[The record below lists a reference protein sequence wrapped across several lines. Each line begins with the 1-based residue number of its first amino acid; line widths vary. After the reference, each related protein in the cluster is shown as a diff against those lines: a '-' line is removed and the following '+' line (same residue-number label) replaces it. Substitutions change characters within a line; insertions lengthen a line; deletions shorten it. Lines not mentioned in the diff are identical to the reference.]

1 MTDGEKANTPLKAL
15 ASQSNPPESPT
26 TARPL
31 DFDDEPQESGVI
43 QTQTASAPKPS
54 SQLTTGNEVAPPKPP
69 RPLSPLQQAEST
81 LKEAF
86 PSIEASVIK
95 AVLVAS
101 DGNVERSFHALLGMS
116 DPNAQMELP
125 PMMPPRPPRK
135 DSPTQRQLEADE
147 MYARQLAEHYSGTGQ
162 RHRAPESSWD
172 HEPSLP
178 RQSRET
184 GLKPNE
190 LYDDREH
197 NFFDDDLPV
206 IKENIRKG
214 FLETQTK
221 VNSWVQNFKK
231 KLEGEDEEHEYGN
244 TPPRP
249 TQRYA
254 QAYGEPQAH
263 RARRSGEA
271 RRSGDRER
279 YDADPQVLGDDFSAL
294 ELRDAEAHP
303 ARSSRPLAN
312 PDLFKANSPSPD
324 RRKVSFQEGPPEEI
338 NDAYAPS
345 SAYNSNKQPP
355 STGGGSNKSS
365 KWQPISAVEPSPVGD
380 NDPFSLGDS
389 DDEKEAKNNKDLKP
403 DEAERVRKATAE
415 AMAGGIGADS
425 AKAGGNNDIDKD
437 GNKDSSKPAGGS

>member
-1 MTDGEKANTPLKAL
+1 MTDGEKPNVPVKAL
-15 ASQSNPPESPT
+15 ASPNNPPESPT

-31 DFDDEPQESGVI
+31 DFDDEPQESGVVAA
-43 QTQTASAPKPS
+43 QTSAAPS
-54 SQLTTGNEVAPPKPP
+54 SQQTPSNDEPPPKPP
-69 RPLSPLQQAEST
+69 RPLSPMQQAENT
-81 LKEAF
+81 LKEVF
-86 PSIEASVIK
+86 PSIDASVIK

-116 DPNAQMELP
+116 DPSAQIDLP

-147 MYARQLAEHYSGTGQ
+147 MYARQLAEHYSGASQ
-162 RHRAPESSWD
+162 RYRSPNSSWD
-172 HEPSLP
+172 HEPHLP

-197 NFFDDDLPV
+197 NFFDDDLPI

-221 VNSWVQNFKK
+221 VTSWVQNFKK
-231 KLEGEDEEHEYGN
+231 KLEGDEEDEYGN

-249 TQRYA
+249 TQGYA
-254 QAYGEPQAH
+254 QGYGESQTY
-263 RARRSGEA
+263 RMKRSGDG

-279 YDADPQVLGDDFSAL
+279 YDADPQVLGDDFSTL
-294 ELRDAEAHP
+294 ELRDSEAEP
-303 ARSSRPLAN
+303 PRSTRPLAN
-312 PDLFKANSPSPD
+312 PDLFKSSSPSHD

-338 NDAYAPS
+338 SESYRPGSGS
-345 SAYNSNKQPP
+345 SNNKP
-355 STGGGSNKSS
+355 STGGNKSS
-365 KWQPISAVEPSPVGD
+365 KWQPLSAVEPSPVGD

-389 DDEKEAKNNKDLKP
+389 DDEREIKNKDLKP
-403 DEAERVRKATAE
+403 DETEQVRKAAAE
-415 AMAGGIGADS
+415 
-425 AKAGGNNDIDKD
+425 AKAGDIGSDPPKAGDND
-437 GNKDSSKPAGGS
+437 NKEDNKPAAGS